1 MYRSSSCAPSGVLN
15 SSPPGSTR
23 RSRRRTTHL
32 ASISPM
38 LTPGHRSRISTMTA
52 RLEQRPVQEFLRRL
66 RDLDD
71 RLGQDL
77 GRRLVVSRAVLIRVT
92 SSPEAA
98 AYPRSSSWSGTPA
111 RGLNGI
117 TCWKYSRVACD
128 AHLTIA

>member
-1 MYRSSSCAPSGVLN
+1 
-15 SSPPGSTR
+15 
-23 RSRRRTTHL
+23 
-32 ASISPM
+32 M

-92 SSPEAA
+92 SSPEGAG
-98 AYPRSSSWSGTPA
+98 YPRSSSWSGTPA
-111 RGLNGI
+111 RACTASPAWN
-117 TCWKYSRVACD
+117 TPAWPAMPTPPSHSRVPNTKLCTRHGSRILPSD
-128 AHLTIA
+128 